1 MTDTPNTTQGKG
13 AVDWSRPIEAV
24 HEDGRVAAVELDPG
38 YSQPDND
45 GEYALRVGPPGHEM
59 SDLVHGDGRSTD
71 PDNPWRIRNV
81 PEHPTPTQ
89 YAPELVERMVA
100 FVRQCARGFY
110 YAGVNED
117 AASAYEIVRGAK
129 SIVSDLP
136 QEIDPD
142 LIEARERL
150 NLSFVPRT
158 DEAEALALACIKRG
172 RQLERGDAA

>member
-24 HEDGRVAAVELDPG
+24 HEDGRVMPVTVSG
-38 YSQPDND
+38 PDDRLWRTNESPVD
-45 GEYALRVGPPGHEM
+45 GSSNVYWNEDGSDVCLR
-59 SDLVHGDGRSTD
+59 SR
-71 PDNPWRIRNV
+71 WRIRNI

>member
-24 HEDGRVAAVELDPG
+24 HEDGRVVAVHLGGEDENPDKQGDHYTLPSLNGDAPG
-38 YSQPDND
+38 IWQRD
-45 GEYALRVGPPGHEM
+45 GTSWMNADAGWRV
-59 SDLVHGDGRSTD
+59 
-71 PDNPWRIRNV
+71 RNV

-100 FVRQCARGFY
+100 LMKAMTGKTYMQPEHYEEAR
-110 YAGVNED
+110 
-117 AASAYEIVRGAK
+117 

-136 QEIDPD
+136 QKVDPD

-150 NLSFVPRT
+150 NLSFVPCT

-172 RQLERGDAA
+172 RQLERGESA